1 MSLWFQCAA
10 KIENHWVRGSTSM
23 APNIKPKSSFDEIS
37 FATWKR
43 FKHSLESSLP
53 ILVSRL
59 RFHFCF
65 ISTPPGFGSSPQLG
79 TQFLH
84 LLTRLKQFQ
93 FPLTSSYSLPQLPWA
108 LQNRNKNYSPISSWD
123 ISFHPNTSILT
134 TFSKKVSHLRERLG
148 MSF

>member
-1 MSLWFQCAA
+1 MQPRLRITESKGPHLWHQTSNLSLLLMKWAL
-10 KIENHWVRGSTSM
+10 
-23 APNIKPKSSFDEIS
+23 
-37 FATWKR
+37 ATWKR
-43 FKHSLESSLP
+43 FKNSLESSLP

-84 LLTRLKQFQ
+84 LLPRLKQFQ
-93 FPLTSSYSLPQLPWA
+93 FPLTSSYSLPQLPRA
-108 LQNRNKNYSPISSWD
+108 LQNGNKNYSPTSSWD
-123 ISFHPNTSILT
+123 ISVHPNISILT

-148 MSF
+148 MSL